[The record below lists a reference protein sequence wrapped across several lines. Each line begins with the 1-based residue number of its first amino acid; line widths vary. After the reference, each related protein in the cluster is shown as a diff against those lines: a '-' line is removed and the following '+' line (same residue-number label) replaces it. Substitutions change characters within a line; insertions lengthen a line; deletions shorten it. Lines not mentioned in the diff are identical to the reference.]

1 MEMYNHCSCLSLL
14 VFDKNYLHASLLELW
29 WWGRGLG
36 VDFCLLLWIC
46 TSTPLNRMLKSYGGR
61 GLRWESDEVEDFL
74 SVWQIEKREDQN
86 TINQMHILLVV

>member
-1 MEMYNHCSCLSLL
+1 MGARAGSG
-14 VFDKNYLHASLLELW
+14 F
-29 WWGRGLG
+29 R
-36 VDFCLLLWIC
+36 LLLWIC

-74 SVWQIEKREDQN
+74 NVWQIEKREDQN